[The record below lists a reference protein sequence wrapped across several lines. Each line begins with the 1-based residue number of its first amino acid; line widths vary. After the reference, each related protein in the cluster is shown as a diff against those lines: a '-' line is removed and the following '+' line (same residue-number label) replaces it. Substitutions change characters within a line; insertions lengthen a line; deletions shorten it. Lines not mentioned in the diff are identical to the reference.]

1 MSLIIRLAMISV
13 YVFLALPPTEVVYT
27 AGLAS
32 MGLATWHVKHVC
44 LCRLLCPPHCSHSQS
59 PHCACSF
66 GIRLGAPDGLNPPA
80 GLMNRPWLSK
90 NRPTALLPPGPAA
103 APGTTPPSPDGS
115 APPAPIRAFI
125 AFSVAFRK
133 NSNSQPASSE
143 SLVSLEPLELRPRRR
158 RLCRRRCFRPDRRLL
173 LLLLRLRLRL
183 RRRLLRLDFRDRDL
197 ERDSFLGL
205 RSLRPRSRPSRRSSP
220 SPAPPASSSLR
231 AEVSRS
237 LSSPPIH
244 PGASSTVTELG
255 IFGIADDDLHNES
268 TTNDSLLGRA
278 ELAMGMTTVW
288 RPRVRIDVV
297 NVSDVDFN
305 DTCRDELTV
314 SGTKRKR
321 APPHKGPCEHGVK
334 QRSNCKVCSACP
346 HGRRRAK
353 CKECG
358 GASICEHG
366 RERYECKECGGKGIC
381 EHGRVRS
388 QCKECGGGSI
398 CEHGRQRSHCKECGG
413 GSICEHGRMRS
424 YCKECGGSQICEHGR
439 RRDRCKECQSAH
451 VLYNISDATNGD
463 DGGERSAKIARL

>member
-1 MSLIIRLAMISV
+1 MISV

-173 LLLLRLRLRL
+173 LLLLLLRLRL

-244 PGASSTVTELG
+244 PGASSTVTEYVSRLG
-255 IFGIADDDLHNES
+255 ILGDSCGRVPVNNELFTSGARRARDGDDDDL
-268 TTNDSLLGRA
+268 A
-278 ELAMGMTTVW
+278 A
-288 RPRVRIDVV
+288 
-297 NVSDVDFN
+297 
-305 DTCRDELTV
+305 
-314 SGTKRKR
+314 
-321 APPHKGPCEHGVK
+321 A
-334 QRSNCKVCSACP
+334 
-346 HGRRRAK
+346 
-353 CKECG
+353 
-358 GASICEHG
+358 
-366 RERYECKECGGKGIC
+366 
-381 EHGRVRS
+381 
-388 QCKECGGGSI
+388 
-398 CEHGRQRSHCKECGG
+398 RQ
-413 GSICEHGRMRS
+413 
-424 YCKECGGSQICEHGR
+424 
-439 RRDRCKECQSAH
+439 D
-451 VLYNISDATNGD
+451 
-463 DGGERSAKIARL
+463 